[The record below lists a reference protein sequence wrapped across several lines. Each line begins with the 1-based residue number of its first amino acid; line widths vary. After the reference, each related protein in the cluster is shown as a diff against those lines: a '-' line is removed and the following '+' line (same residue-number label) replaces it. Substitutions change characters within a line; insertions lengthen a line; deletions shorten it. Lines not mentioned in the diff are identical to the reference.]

1 MRKKLIIA
9 LFAAT
14 LPTLALAMP
23 EGPRD
28 GHRGPGHYL
37 FQDLD
42 LSKEQRR
49 EIGKLMGSEMKA
61 RRDITERYLDKLP
74 EAQKSAMEKELKASQ
89 ENNQNAIRA
98 LLNPEQQKA
107 FDEAKKKRE
116 ARRAEMAEFRAWKA
130 EKEKNR

>member
-1 MRKKLIIA
+1 MRNKLIIA

-23 EGPRD
+23 EAPQD

-49 EIGKLMGSEMKA
+49 EIGKLMGSEMRA
-61 RRDITERYLDKLP
+61 RRDITERYLEKLP
-74 EAQKSAMEKELKASQ
+74 DAQKSAMEKEIKASQ
-89 ENNQNAIRA
+89 EKNQNAIRA
-98 LLNPEQQKA
+98 LLNPEQQKT
-107 FDEAKKKRE
+107 FDEAKRQRE
-116 ARRAEMAEFRAWKA
+116 TRRAEMAEFRAWKA

>member
-23 EGPRD
+23 EGPQN
-28 GHRGPGHYL
+28 GHRAPGHYL

-49 EIGKLMGSEMKA
+49 EIGKLMGGEMKA
-61 RRDITERYLDKLP
+61 RRDITERYLEKLP
-74 EAQKSAMEKELKASQ
+74 EAQKSAMDKEIKASQ
-89 ENNQNAIRA
+89 EKNQNAIRA

-107 FDEAKKKRE
+107 FDEAKKQRD
-116 ARRAEMAEFRAWKA
+116 ARRAEMGEFRAWKA

>member
-1 MRKKLIIA
+1 MRNKLIIA

-23 EGPRD
+23 EVPQE

-49 EIGKLMGSEMKA
+49 EIGKLMGSEMRA
-61 RRDITERYLDKLP
+61 RRDITERYLEKLP
-74 EAQKSAMEKELKASQ
+74 DAQKSAMEKEIKASQ
-89 ENNQNAIRA
+89 EKNQNAIRA
-98 LLNPEQQKA
+98 LLNPEQQKT
-107 FDEAKKKRE
+107 FDEAKKQRE
-116 ARRAEMAEFRAWKA
+116 TRRAEMAEFRAWKA